1 MQSVLITGASSG
13 IGEACAIHLDRL
25 RFKVFAGVRKAADAE
40 ALRHKSS
47 GNLTPVMLDVTDENS
62 ISAAVKLVEK
72 ELGEDGLYGLVNNAG
87 IVVSGPLEFLPIAE
101 LRKQLDI
108 NVTGQIAVTQ
118 AFLPLIRKS
127 TGRIIN
133 IGSVSG
139 LTSSPLIGPY
149 SASKYALEALTD
161 ALRMEL
167 LPWGIEV
174 VIIEPSAIAT
184 PIWDRSLSAAD
195 ELEKSLSPQA
205 NQYYGKYMTGMR
217 RFARSSAKN
226 GAPVMDVARVVEQA
240 LISPKPKTRYKVGK
254 GISFSLLFQR
264 LPDRLRDRLTMSQL
278 EKLGSYTKKG

>member
-1 MQSVLITGASSG
+1 MRAVLITGASSG

-25 RFKVFAGVRKAADAE
+25 RFKVFAGVRKEADAE

-47 GNLTPVMLDVTDENS
+47 GNLTPIILDVTDENS
-62 ISAAVKLVEK
+62 IAAAVKLIET
-72 ELGEDGLYGLVNNAG
+72 ELGESGLYGLVNNAG

-101 LRKQLDI
+101 LRNQFEI

-127 TGRIIN
+127 SGRIIN

-184 PIWDRSLSAAD
+184 PIWNKSLSAAD

-226 GAPVMDVARVVEQA
+226 GAPVMEVARVVEQA
-240 LISPKPKTRYKVGK
+240 LVSPKPKTRYKVGK
-254 GISFSLLFQR
+254 GIRFSLLFQR
-264 LPDRLRDRLTMSQL
+264 LPDRLRDHLTMSQL
-278 EKLGSYTKKG
+278 EKLGSYTKK

>member
-1 MQSVLITGASSG
+1 MRAVLITGASSG

-25 RFKVFAGVRKAADAE
+25 RFKVFAGVRKEADAE

-47 GNLTPVMLDVTDENS
+47 GNLTPIILDVTDENS
-62 ISAAVKLVEK
+62 IAAAVKLIET
-72 ELGEDGLYGLVNNAG
+72 ELGESGLYGLVNNAG

-101 LRKQLDI
+101 LRNQFEI

-127 TGRIIN
+127 SGRIIN

-184 PIWDRSLSAAD
+184 PIWNKSLSAAD

-226 GAPVMDVARVVEQA
+226 GAPVMEVARVVEQA
-240 LISPKPKTRYKVGK
+240 LVSPKPKTRYKVGK
-254 GISFSLLFQR
+254 GIRFSLLFQR

-278 EKLGSYTKKG
+278 EKLGSYTKK

>member
-1 MQSVLITGASSG
+1 MQAVLITGASSG

-25 RFKVFAGVRKAADAE
+25 RFKVFAGVRKEADAE
-40 ALRHKSS
+40 ALRRKSS
-47 GNLTPVMLDVTDENS
+47 GNLTPVILDVTDENS
-62 ISAAVKLVEK
+62 ISAAVKQLES
-72 ELGEDGLYGLVNNAG
+72 ELGEGGLYGLVNNAG

-101 LRKQLDI
+101 LRTQLDI
-108 NVTGQIAVTQ
+108 NVIGQIAVTQ

-161 ALRMEL
+161 TLRMEL

-184 PIWDRSLSAAD
+184 PIWARSLSAAD
-195 ELEKSLSPQA
+195 ALEKSLSPQA
-205 NQYYGKYMTGMR
+205 HQYYGKYMTGMR

-240 LISPKPKTRYKVGK
+240 LVSPKPKTRYKVGK
-254 GISFSLLFQR
+254 GIRFGLLFQR
-264 LPDRLRDRLTMSQL
+264 LPDRLRDRLTMRQL
-278 EKLGSYTKKG
+278 EKVGSYTKK